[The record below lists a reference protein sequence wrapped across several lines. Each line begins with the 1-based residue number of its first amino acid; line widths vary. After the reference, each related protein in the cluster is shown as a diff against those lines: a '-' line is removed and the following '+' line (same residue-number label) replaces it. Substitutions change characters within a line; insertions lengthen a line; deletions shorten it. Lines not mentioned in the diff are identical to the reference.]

1 MANSYQSLALA
12 HLDVHDYVKAIEYQK
27 KCLEILKKNLHSE
40 DMRIK
45 DAEVIFEKI
54 NKNVEERTLF
64 YNFRFDELKKHQDR
78 NKVKRAKDMEGDEE
92 KDNQDDL
99 DKAEDTIK
107 QKVNKFS

>member
-1 MANSYQSLALA
+1 
-12 HLDVHDYVKAIEYQK
+12 
-27 KCLEILKKNLHSE
+27 
-40 DMRIK
+40 MRIK

-64 YNFRFDELKKHQDR
+64 YNFRFDELRKHQDR
-78 NKVKRAKDMEGDEE
+78 NKIKRPKEFEGDEE

-107 QKVNKFS
+107 QKVNLFYILTLKIIGKRKVNTKTQICKVERKIWL